1 VLLPRTTGT
10 GGQTLPGF
18 TTGGPWKLGWAFQ
31 CSSAPS
37 FQIIVVPEGASP
49 SSQPAVDKASPS
61 GQGVSEQSTTG
72 KLHLEVR
79 AGPSCR
85 WAVKASGAAG

>member
-18 TTGGPWKLGWAFQ
+18 TAGGPWKLGWAFQ

-37 FQIIVVPEGASP
+37 FQIMVVPEGASP
-49 SSQPAVDKASPS
+49 SSQPAVDKASAS

-79 AGPSCR
+79 AGPTCR
-85 WAVKASGAAG
+85 WAVKASGAA